1 MQSEVLLIMLQAKQ
15 MKNIA
20 KNMLESYLISCGI
33 NTKHKF
39 HCLNPTHKDEH
50 PSMSYKNNRVKCFS
64 CGFGGDI
71 FDVVSLQYGLSNYKD
86 IFKKTYDL
94 LGLKSDETN
103 HHTSFEL
110 DLTNEV
116 LIAHRN
122 IESHIEHLNKRGM
135 SKEIIDKYK
144 IGYSPDGYNSVL
156 KAYPRF
162 QSKSNKQKLYKYIFP
177 FLNSKNKCDY
187 IIAEIY
193 DRKKVDTY
201 NKKYKNMKGIPIRF
215 FNDRYLLENGTDII
229 FIVEGIY
236 DALSVEEIGKK
247 ALALNSISNIDSF
260 VGLCKKCM
268 SKKIFIIGFDNDSRG
283 RSSAL
288 KLKSK
293 LNKINMK
300 SYIFNI
306 CANYKDPN
314 EFLVNDR
321 DNFFHSVTLAYNK
334 VRDTLSFNNAIGY
347 KIKNSAVF
355 AIDKMFEDSDSNI
368 VYRTGFRNFDNML
381 GGGLVSGLYVIG
393 ALSSIGKT
401 TFVLQIIESI
411 AMNYK
416 KDILF
421 FSLEMSSIE
430 LVAKGLSRLSFSEL
444 EDKSLAG
451 TSAEIMSAGKNF
463 FNQPNLHNL
472 LEFYRSYAENI
483 YFVEGNGELDTYSIR
498 KRIEE
503 HIKVTGSAPVIVIDY
518 LQIIKPCDS
527 RINDKQNVD
536 RIVSELKRISRDFR
550 VPVIVISSLNRE
562 SYNLPINM
570 AAFKESGTIEYSSDV
585 LIGLQMKG
593 VGESGFNID
602 TAKMRDPRQ
611 IELKILKNRNGKT
624 GGFVNFLYYPAYS
637 YFVESQ

>member
-1 MQSEVLLIMLQAKQ
+1 MLQSKQ
-15 MKNIA
+15 MKDIA
-20 KNMLESYLISCGI
+20 KSMLEDYLVSCGI
-33 NTKHKF
+33 NTKYKF
-39 HCLNPTHKDEH
+39 HCLNPAHKDEH

-71 FDVVSLQYGLSNYKD
+71 FDVVSLQYGLSTYKD

-94 LGLKSDETN
+94 LGLKSDRTN
-103 HHTSFEL
+103 HYNSFEL
-110 DLTNEV
+110 DLTTEV
-116 LIAHRN
+116 LIAHKN
-122 IESHIEHLNKRGM
+122 IGSHIEHLSKRGI

-177 FLNSKNKCDY
+177 FLNLKSKCDY
-187 IIAEIY
+187 IIAEIC
-193 DRKKVDTY
+193 DRKKVDMY
-201 NKKYKNMKGIPIRF
+201 NKKYKNVKGIPIRF
-215 FNDRYLLENGTDII
+215 FNDRYLIENGTDII

-236 DALSVEEIGKK
+236 DALSVEEVGKK

-260 VGLCKKCM
+260 VGLCKKCT
-268 SKKIFIIGFDNDSRG
+268 SKKVFIIGFDNDSHG
-283 RSSAL
+283 KSSAL
-288 KLKSK
+288 NLKFKLDKVG
-293 LNKINMK
+293 MK
-300 SYIFNI
+300 SYIFDI
-306 CANYKDPN
+306 CADYKDPN
-314 EFLVNDR
+314 EFLINDR
-321 DNFFHSVTLAYNK
+321 NNFFHSVTLAYNK
-334 VRDTLSFNNAIGY
+334 IRGTVNSNNAIGY
-347 KIKNSAVF
+347 KSKNSAIF
-355 AIDKMFEDSDSNI
+355 AIDKMFEDSNGNVI
-368 VYRTGFRNFDNML
+368 YQTGFKNFDNML
-381 GGGLVSGLYVIG
+381 GGGLISGLYVIG

-421 FSLEMSSIE
+421 FNLEMSSIE

-463 FNQPNLHNL
+463 FNQLNLHNL
-472 LEFYRSYAENI
+472 LEFYKSYAANI
-483 YFVEGNGELDTYSIR
+483 YFVEGNGNLDTYSIR
-498 KRIEE
+498 KKIEE
-503 HIKVTGSAPVIVIDY
+503 HIKVTGSTPVIVVDY

-527 RINDKQNVD
+527 RINDKQNID
-536 RIVSELKRISRDFR
+536 RIVSELKRISRDFK

-562 SYNLPINM
+562 SYNLPISM

-637 YFVESQ
+637 YFLESQ